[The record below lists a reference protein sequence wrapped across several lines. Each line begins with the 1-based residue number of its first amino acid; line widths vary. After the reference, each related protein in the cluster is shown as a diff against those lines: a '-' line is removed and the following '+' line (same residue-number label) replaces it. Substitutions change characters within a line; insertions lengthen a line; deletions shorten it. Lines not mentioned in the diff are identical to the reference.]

1 MLFKLASN
9 QGSQDH
15 SKVCLKVK
23 VAQSSLTL
31 CSPGDCTVHGI
42 LQAFPFSKGSLQPRD
57 KTQVSRIAS
66 VFSTS

>member
-31 CSPGDCTVHGI
+31 CGPGDCTVHGI
-42 LQAFPFSKGSLQPRD
+42 LQAFPFSKGISP
-57 KTQVSRIAS
+57 TQG
-66 VFSTS
+66 